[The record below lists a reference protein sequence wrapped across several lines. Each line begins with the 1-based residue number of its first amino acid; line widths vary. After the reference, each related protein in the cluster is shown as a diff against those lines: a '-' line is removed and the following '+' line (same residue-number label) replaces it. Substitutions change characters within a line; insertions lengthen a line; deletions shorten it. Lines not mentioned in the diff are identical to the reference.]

1 MDAPL
6 RPQEGAVSA
15 GPDSLQQP
23 APSSQPTVPGS
34 PSGVVPASAPAVPAV
49 SPPPASDASAP
60 AVPAALERHRV
71 HHSYIWLG
79 GIKSAVTVLIALLV
93 SFGSSII
100 SVVAGQGASEM
111 ADLAAAVGM
120 GAVVAAVV
128 GGACLLG
135 AIVVGIATLCQW
147 WAYRHLYFT
156 LDGEE
161 FTLYSGIFNKKQA
174 HVPYAR
180 IQSLDQKAT
189 LLQRVFGVCDV
200 SIDTAGGASNKAVV
214 VPCVTKSQAEWL
226 RRELFARKSAAEQES
241 GRASSPAPAAP
252 VVGGQ
257 PAASAVPGNILDAPA
272 SLWDDARG
280 AFAGARVDT
289 GRVSYE
295 YGLTNGELLLTG
307 FSNNTGFVLV
317 LLGVIGAL
325 ASMVSSL
332 FDVFQPDDA
341 LVKGAGRLLENALS
355 NGGVAA
361 VGVVTFLG
369 ACLVLWLLSAIG
381 TCVSY
386 GGFKARRRD
395 SRIEVEYGLLQHQ
408 LQGVDIDRVQSVV
421 IRQSFVRRLL
431 GFCEVSLGK
440 IDSLGDQ
447 ADASQK
453 NKGLADHGVIIH
465 PFVRTSRVPDILAG
479 MVPEFADVPTD
490 LCPVA
495 PVALRR
501 ALIRRCLLQG
511 GGLWCLL
518 AGVALFIATS
528 VWQPA
533 LAASPDVESALVL
546 AVLTFSTNV
555 LLVAGVVLL
564 VVDAVGAVLWARE
577 SSFGYNRSFF
587 QVSNG
592 GLSRETVTVP
602 RKKIQFGFT
611 KTNPFQRRARTATI
625 NAATAAGLGTKLVL
639 IDAAEQD
646 AEAWLRWLEPRVPN
660 DAAKPAPLV
669 QEPAPIASP
678 APAAAPASFGPAA
691 PASHSDST
699 RPHQEDRL

>member
-6 RPQEGAVSA
+6 RPQEGAASA

-23 APSSQPTVPGS
+23 APCPQAAASSP
-34 PSGVVPASAPAVPAV
+34 PSGVLPASA
-49 SPPPASDASAP
+49 S
-60 AVPAALERHRV
+60 AALERHQV

-93 SFGSSII
+93 SFGSSIVSI
-100 SVVAGQGASEM
+100 VASEGASGA
-111 ADLAAAVGM
+111 ADLAAVMGM
-120 GAVVAAVV
+120 GAVVAAIV

-135 AIVVGIATLCQW
+135 AVVVGIAMLCHW
-147 WAYRHLYFT
+147 WSYRHLYFT

-174 HVPYAR
+174 HVPYVR

-226 RRELFARKSAAEQES
+226 RRELFARKSAAEQA
-241 GRASSPAPAAP
+241 GGVASPPAPAAP
-252 VVGGQ
+252 VVPGQ
-257 PAASAVPGNILDAPA
+257 PAAAAPGNILDAPA

-280 AFAGARVDT
+280 AFAGERVDT

-317 LLGVIGAL
+317 VLGVIGAL
-325 ASMVSSL
+325 ASMASSL

-341 LVKGAGRLLENALS
+341 LVKGAGRLLEDALS

-447 ADASQK
+447 TDASQK

-465 PFVRTSRVPDILAG
+465 PFVRTSRVPEILAG
-479 MVPEFADVPTD
+479 MVPEFADVPTE

-518 AGVALFIATS
+518 AGAALLVATG

-533 LAASPDVESALVL
+533 LAASPDAESALVL
-546 AVLTFSTNV
+546 AALTFSTNV

-611 KTNPFQRRARTATI
+611 KTNPFQRRAHTATV

-639 IDAAEQD
+639 VDAAEQD

-660 DAAKPAPLV
+660 DAAKPAPFA
-669 QEPAPIASP
+669 QEPVP
-678 APAAAPASFGPAA
+678 APAASSAPAAVPA
-691 PASHSDST
+691 PRFDT
-699 RPHQEDRL
+699 VRPHQEDRL